1 MNVMKHLSLLL
12 IACAACTAQTANP
25 ANEAAIK
32 DVVARYVDARDH
44 KDAKATE
51 ALFTADADQL
61 VSSGEWRKGRD
72 AVVRGTMASS
82 EASGGKRTITVE
94 TVRFLTPEAALADG
108 RYEIAGV
115 GGAAPRRMWSTFL
128 ITRTRDGWRIA
139 AIRNMLPAAPAPAK

>member
-1 MNVMKHLSLLL
+1 MKHLSLLL
-12 IACAACTAQTANP
+12 IACAACAAQTATNP

-44 KDAKATE
+44 RDAKATE

-94 TVRFLTPEAALADG
+94 TVRFLTPDAALADG
-108 RYEIAGV
+108 RYEIAGLA
-115 GGAAPRRMWSTFL
+115 GAAPRRMWSTFL
-128 ITRTRDGWRIA
+128 ITRSRDGWRIA